1 MKRIILSNTSIPF
14 GPKCPFKESTGVSY
28 YDNFL
33 NSADLHYM
41 ETHKN
46 RTGKV
51 VMMTPEEY
59 YQECATKVFT
69 TSSDKL
75 KAERLAN
82 NLVDKYAQDM
92 KSGDKFPLPYINY
105 PDHGQEGLHR
115 MMAAGN
121 VWGWDTQFPVLIVNT
136 VDTRQEELNR
146 IWRYWNDAVYEAED
160 YTYPSNN
167 WEQEFVEEVEYQMEH
182 RLGEHHDVV
191 IVYERTKQESEEY
204 GGYAIDIA
212 LKEFQD
218 IMRPITVFTPKL
230 RDPEE
235 ESDDFDIDDD
245 DLLLDLD
252 IDEWLAELE
261 KR

>member
-75 KAERLAN
+75 KAQRRAN
-82 NLVDKYAQDM
+82 DLVDKYAQDM
-92 KSGDKFPLPYINY
+92 KSGDKFPLPYIDY
-105 PDHGQEGLHR
+105 PNHGQEGLHR

-121 VWGWDTQFPVLIVNT
+121 VWGWDTQFPVLVVT
-136 VDTRQEELNR
+136 SVDDQVEALNN
-146 IWRYWNDAVYEAED
+146 IWRYWCDATYYAKQFR
-160 YTYPSNN
+160 YTPPA
-167 WEQEFVEEVEYQMEH
+167 WKQEMVEEVQYKLDEYTDDEYH
-182 RLGEHHDVV
+182 V
-191 IVYERTKQESEEY
+191 IIVDDHEDAIAITIQEFEDMMNPTTLFQPEFSNEDEECDTY
-204 GGYAIDIA
+204 SLDD
-212 LKEFQD
+212 E
-218 IMRPITVFTPKL
+218 
-230 RDPEE
+230 
-235 ESDDFDIDDD
+235 DFDWDDD
-245 DLLLDLD
+245 D
-252 IDEWLAELE
+252 IDAILNKLS

>member
-1 MKRIILSNTSIPF
+1 MKRIILSSTSIPF

-75 KAERLAN
+75 KAQRLAN
-82 NLVDKYAQDM
+82 DLVDKYAQDM

-121 VWGWDTQFPVLIVNT
+121 VWGWDTQFPVLVVNS
-136 VDTRQEELNR
+136 VNDQVEALNN
-146 IWRYWNDAVYEAED
+146 IWRYWCDATYYAKQFR
-160 YTYPSNN
+160 YTPSA
-167 WEQEFVEEVEYQMEH
+167 WKQEMVEEVQYKLDEYTDDEYH
-182 RLGEHHDVV
+182 V
-191 IVYERTKQESEEY
+191 IIVDDREDS
-204 GGYAIDIA
+204 IDITIQ
-212 LKEFQD
+212 EFED
-218 IMRPITVFTPKL
+218 IMNPTTLFQ
-230 RDPEE
+230 PEFSNEDE
-235 ESDDFDIDDD
+235 ESDTYSLDDEDFDWDDD
-245 DLLLDLD
+245 D
-252 IDEWLAELE
+252 IDAILNKLS

>member
-33 NSADLHYM
+33 NSADLHYI

-75 KAERLAN
+75 KAQRRAN
-82 NLVDKYAQDM
+82 DLVDKYAQDM
-92 KSGDKFPLPYINY
+92 KSGDKFPLPYIDY
-105 PDHGQEGLHR
+105 PNHGQEGLHR

-121 VWGWDTQFPVLIVNT
+121 VWGWDTQFPVLVVT
-136 VDTRQEELNR
+136 SVDDQVEALNN
-146 IWRYWNDAVYEAED
+146 IWRYWCDATYYAKQFR
-160 YTYPSNN
+160 YTPSA
-167 WEQEFVEEVEYQMEH
+167 WKQEMVEEVQYKLDEYTDDEYH
-182 RLGEHHDVV
+182 V
-191 IVYERTKQESEEY
+191 IIVDDHEDAIAITIQEFEDMMNPTTLFRPEFSNEDEEGDTY
-204 GGYAIDIA
+204 SLDD
-212 LKEFQD
+212 E
-218 IMRPITVFTPKL
+218 
-230 RDPEE
+230 
-235 ESDDFDIDDD
+235 DFDWDDD
-245 DLLLDLD
+245 D
-252 IDEWLAELE
+252 IDAILNKLS

>member
-75 KAERLAN
+75 KAQRRAN
-82 NLVDKYAQDM
+82 DLVDKYAQDM
-92 KSGDKFPLPYINY
+92 KSGDKFPLPYIDY
-105 PDHGQEGLHR
+105 PNHGQEGLHR

-121 VWGWDTQFPVLIVNT
+121 VWGWDTQFPVLVVT
-136 VDTRQEELNR
+136 SVDDQVEALNN
-146 IWRYWNDAVYEAED
+146 IWRYWCDATYYAKQFR
-160 YTYPSNN
+160 YTPSA
-167 WEQEFVEEVEYQMEH
+167 WKQEMVEEVQYKLDEYTDDEYH
-182 RLGEHHDVV
+182 V
-191 IVYERTKQESEEY
+191 IIVDDHEDAIAITIQEFEDMMNPTTLFQPEFSNEDEEGDTY
-204 GGYAIDIA
+204 SLDD
-212 LKEFQD
+212 E
-218 IMRPITVFTPKL
+218 
-230 RDPEE
+230 
-235 ESDDFDIDDD
+235 DFDWDDD
-245 DLLLDLD
+245 D
-252 IDEWLAELE
+252 IDAILNKLS
-261 KR
+261 KG